1 MQSVFSTIPETSCVI
16 APTTPNCSLDIG
28 TCTVNG
34 HVIVCCCDVDLA
46 NIAPDVI
53 VDDGSTLMLCY
64 VMLICRSV
72 MRCKNLHA
80 NIVDQIMLLNVNT
93 ERFVIKV

>member
-1 MQSVFSTIPETSCVI
+1 MLQAVLCSTRSAVINTDDAIPVI

-46 NIAPDVI
+46 NIVPDVI
-53 VDDGSTLMLCY
+53 IDDGSTLMLCY
-64 VMLICRSV
+64 VCYAMSTALP
-72 MRCKNLHA
+72 
-80 NIVDQIMLLNVNT
+80 T
-93 ERFVIKV
+93 